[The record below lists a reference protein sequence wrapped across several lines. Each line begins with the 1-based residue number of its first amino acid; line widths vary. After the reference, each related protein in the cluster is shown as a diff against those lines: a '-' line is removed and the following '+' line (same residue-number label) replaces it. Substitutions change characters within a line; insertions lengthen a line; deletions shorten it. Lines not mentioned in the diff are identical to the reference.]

1 VERGCFC
8 SPTGQNSWTSF
19 FVRAAVAWEEETS
32 LDFVG
37 VSKRLRAGIN
47 IERLAGSFD
56 SLEVGEE
63 AAKQAARQQE
73 KEFRPRGYSA
83 GDKDKGRLAS
93 ILSFGRKNRKDQS
106 NSSSLDSM
114 TAGSSLLKSFAW
126 PLKAKKRHRSG
137 SGGSKEFEQKTKKSL
152 SVQQQRKLTGRK
164 TSSVDSFSS
173 SSLEIVAP
181 SSSDV
186 EFKYSWPIDGF
197 IHQVKTCKADG
208 LDSKNFEINVN
219 GVLTIWNLSVRFW
232 MGEHGERL
240 ANPFVLCLNLVGCRV
255 EGRQEVAVKYK
266 FGIYNRCNEEFEMG
280 TPEKVML
287 KLEQQEKLQSIGY
300 KNIALSDKH
309 VNASGD
315 VMLLVRLSII
325 KKEEPCHS
333 LSSDLGSLI
342 NDEASSDLILE
353 AGERRFRVHRNI
365 LAARSPV
372 FASLLTQ
379 LEQEMKA
386 KEEEKEEGRG
396 KERRGLGQERI
407 EEETEEDVTCEEA
420 EVEAVPKV
428 VEGERQGIKKELEEK
443 PLEAVEDPKED
454 GEREKKAVTKLVI
467 ENLPGDTVEELL
479 RYIYT
484 DNSNN
489 VDLFSQTLLA
499 ASDIYQLPGL
509 KVQCEKHLGE
519 TINPVNV
526 AEILLLS
533 DSYSCQHLKKAAL
546 SYCSENHS
554 YIMKDSQWKIIEEE
568 NPKLYSQAISEIAPE
583 ECSKHVECI
592 KRGGN
597 RYETEKEN
605 AASGKKKH
613 SVLKKYSQ

>member
-1 VERGCFC
+1 MG
-8 SPTGQNSWTSF
+8 
-19 FVRAAVAWEEETS
+19 
-32 LDFVG
+32 
-37 VSKRLRAGIN
+37 
-47 IERLAGSFD
+47 
-56 SLEVGEE
+56 
-63 AAKQAARQQE
+63 
-73 KEFRPRGYSA
+73 
-83 GDKDKGRLAS
+83 
-93 ILSFGRKNRKDQS
+93 
-106 NSSSLDSM
+106 
-114 TAGSSLLKSFAW
+114 
-126 PLKAKKRHRSG
+126 
-137 SGGSKEFEQKTKKSL
+137 
-152 SVQQQRKLTGRK
+152 
-164 TSSVDSFSS
+164 
-173 SSLEIVAP
+173 
-181 SSSDV
+181 
-186 EFKYSWPIDGF
+186 
-197 IHQVKTCKADG
+197 
-208 LDSKNFEINVN
+208 
-219 GVLTIWNLSVRFW
+219 
-232 MGEHGERL
+232 MGENGERL

-255 EGRQEVAVKYK
+255 EGRQEGAVKYK

-280 TPEKVML
+280 APEKVML

-309 VNASGD
+309 VNAAGD

-379 LEQEMKA
+379 LEQEIKA
-386 KEEEKEEGRG
+386 KEEEKDEDRG

-407 EEETEEDVTCEEA
+407 EEETEEDVTLSEA
-420 EVEAVPKV
+420 EAVSKV
-428 VEGERQGIKKELEEK
+428 VEESHEEEEEEQEEAVKALSDSKEEK
-443 PLEAVEDPKED
+443 GEKEK
-454 GEREKKAVTKLVI
+454 EKVVKKLVI

-519 TINPVNV
+519 TINPMNV

-533 DSYSCQHLKKAAL
+533 DSYSCHHLKKAAL

-583 ECSKHVECI
+583 TCSKHVECI

-605 AASGKKKH
+605 AANGKKKQ